1 MMIKLTYLLLAL
13 SNAASSNSSVNCNL
27 PNSFIACNADSEC
40 FADDP
45 VSRQMDP
52 TDAESGD
59 FVYYDEEPNVAETT
73 TSLDE
78 VS

>member
-1 MMIKLTYLLLAL
+1 MIKLTYLLLAL

-52 TDAESGD
+52 NDGESGD
-59 FVYYDEEPNVAETT
+59 FVYYDEDSTLTDNT
-73 TSLDE
+73 TSTYE